1 NPGGAVMTNTDLK
14 PLLDNLRNATE
25 FWNLVKEASATDEDT
40 VHNRSY
46 RDALDWLESAALALG
61 DALIAQRKAVG
72 GDHE

>member
-1 NPGGAVMTNTDLK
+1 MTNTDLK

-25 FWNLVKEASATDEDT
+25 FFNSADGDLASICNGTKQIAAE
-40 VHNRSY
+40 
-46 RDALDWLESAALALG
+46 WLETTALALG

>member
-1 NPGGAVMTNTDLK
+1 MTSTDVKPRLHNP
-14 PLLDNLRNATE
+14 RNATE
-25 FWNLVKEASATDEDT
+25 FWNLVKEASATDEST
-40 VHNRSY
+40 LHNRSY

>member
-1 NPGGAVMTNTDLK
+1 MTNTDLK

-25 FWNLVKEASATDEDT
+25 FWNLVKEASATDEGT

-46 RDALDWLESAALALG
+46 RDALDWLESAALTLG